1 MPNSISTNDGIK
13 ASLATLEL
21 VKYNIRNG
29 NTSLSDEQIES
40 AHVSLDQIIK
50 TAESIKERLPSP
62 SPSVASVDE
71 DTSITENDVASI
83 PSSASIVKKSIKGVG
98 RTKPPDP
105 DKPGNDT
112 NGSDPPPQRRLS
124 TPCLLP
130 MDAAANIPI
139 SVSIC

>member
-13 ASLATLEL
+13 ASLATLEF
-21 VKYNIRNG
+21 VKYNSRNG
-29 NTSLSDEQIES
+29 NKSLSDEQIES

-62 SPSVASVDE
+62 SPSVASEDE

-83 PSSASIVKKSIKGVG
+83 PSSASIVEKSTKGVG

-105 DKPGNDT
+105 GTDNDT
-112 NGSDPPPQRRLS
+112 NASAPPQRRLS

-130 MDAAANIPI
+130 MDAAATAPS
-139 SVSIC
+139 SVSVG